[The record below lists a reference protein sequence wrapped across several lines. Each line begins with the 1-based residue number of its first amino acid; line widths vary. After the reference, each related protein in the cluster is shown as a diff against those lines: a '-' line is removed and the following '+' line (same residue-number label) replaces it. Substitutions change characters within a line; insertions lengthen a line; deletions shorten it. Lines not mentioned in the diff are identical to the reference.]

1 MEIDKLN
8 SLVELYFKKCEEVD
22 PKIPFL
28 KWLKPGK
35 PTYTWG
41 DIKERIFK
49 LSSKIKSLIKVGDR
63 CLILSENRP
72 YWLMADIA
80 VMNAGGISVPIF
92 TTYSSN
98 DYEYILN
105 DCKPSLIIV
114 SNNDQFKKIKN
125 HINLKEQILGMNA
138 SSISEITGIPRATV
152 IRKLKISEKTGMIYK
167 DNRQLY
173 TIGKSYKSKLKD
185 LGKVFSENQVDLCKF
200 VSTFFELFRN
210 PTINK
215 NIK

>member
-22 PKIPFL
+22 PDRPFL

-35 PTYTWG
+35 PTYSWA
-41 DIKERIFK
+41 DIKERVFK
-49 LSSKIKSLIKVGDR
+49 LSSKIQSLIKEGDR

-98 DYEYILN
+98 DYKYILN

-114 SNNDQFKKIKN
+114 SNNDQFKKIKDYV
-125 HINLKEQILGMNA
+125 NLNEQKI
-138 SSISEITGIPRATV
+138 IS
-152 IRKLKISEKTGMIYK
+152 
-167 DNRQLY
+167 
-173 TIGKSYKSKLKD
+173 
-185 LGKVFSENQVDLCKF
+185 
-200 VSTFFELFRN
+200 FEAIEAESLL
-210 PTINK
+210 IK
-215 NIK
+215 NILNEDNYKKDINNTRRHISL